1 MKKYTHKGFIF
12 IVMLA
17 FLILSCEDF
26 LEIETPRNRMVSE
39 EVFSSEETA
48 LSAIQGIY
56 NELFVSAFSSGGR
69 NSVTFLTGLSS
80 DNLEGLSSS
89 NIPRVQLDEHEIT
102 ADNEL
107 ILYLWTSAYNT
118 IYMCNAFLDGI
129 ANSDELNMELRG
141 QLQGEALFIRG
152 FTYFYLVNL
161 YGDVPLITSP
171 NYSENAVSDRT
182 NSEEVWKLIFEDLET
197 SLNLLPESYRN
208 NERTNLTKY
217 AALTMLARASL
228 YREDW
233 KGVENYSTQVIES
246 NRYDLLEDH
255 NDVFLANSNEA
266 IWQISPLGNGQQSS
280 QTNEGG
286 LLIIDPVLYF
296 VAVARL
302 NEDFYETFEKNDLRR
317 QKWIG
322 YNEAINVYF
331 PYKYKVWT
339 SNDLPPLEYSMVLR
353 YAELYLM
360 RAEAQTHLG
369 NYTEALQDL
378 NVIRER
384 SELPSISTEDVVNQ
398 TEILNFIME
407 ERRNEFFAE
416 WGHRWFDM
424 RRTNRLE
431 EVFGERQTWQAT
443 DALYPIPNEERRK
456 NLNLT
461 QNPGY

>member
-1 MKKYTHKGFIF
+1 
-12 IVMLA
+12 
-17 FLILSCEDF
+17 
-26 LEIETPRNRMVSE
+26 
-39 EVFSSEETA
+39 
-48 LSAIQGIY
+48 
-56 NELFVSAFSSGGR
+56 
-69 NSVTFLTGLSS
+69 
-80 DNLEGLSSS
+80 
-89 NIPRVQLDEHEIT
+89 
-102 ADNEL
+102 
-107 ILYLWTSAYNT
+107 
-118 IYMCNAFLDGI
+118 
-129 ANSDELNMELRG
+129 MELRG

-384 SELPSISTEDVVNQ
+384 SELPSLSTEDVVNQ